1 MMTQQPEL
9 VALGMWS
16 QMARIFCSISKEL
29 TPLFDYSFSLL
40 ELDLNVFFYFV
51 AAAVEFV
58 YF

>member
-16 QMARIFCSISKEL
+16 QMVRIFCSISKEL

-40 ELDLNVFFYFV
+40 VNCLFCMFV
-51 AAAVEFV
+51 CLLVS
-58 YF
+58 

>member
-16 QMARIFCSISKEL
+16 QMVRIFCSISKEL

-40 ELDLNVFFYFV
+40 ELDLNVFFV
-51 AAAVEFV
+51 AAA
-58 YF
+58 

>member
-40 ELDLNVFFYFV
+40 ELDLNVFFS
-51 AAAVEFV
+51 
-58 YF
+58 